1 MLESERPA
9 NNSIYQIKVTLE
21 GSNPPIWRGVLLSG
35 DTSLEELHYILQVV
49 MDWQNYHLHQF
60 VVGDKRYGVNEDSMP
75 DPESERSTTLRQVAT
90 RQKSRIFYEYDFGD
104 GWEHD
109 ILVEK
114 VLDPEEGLRYPV
126 CIEGEHAAP
135 PEDCGG
141 IPGYYMM
148 LEAIEDPEHPDHEDM
163 LEWVGGDF
171 DPATFDL
178 YEINEKLEP
187 LR

>member
-1 MLESERPA
+1 MLEPEQPA

-21 GSNPPIWRGVLLSG
+21 GSNPPIWRRVLLFG
-35 DTSLEELHYILQVV
+35 DTSLEVLHYILQVV

-60 VVGDKRYGVNEDSMP
+60 VVGDKRYGVNENSMP

-114 VLDPEEGLRYPV
+114 VLQPEEGLRYPV

-171 DPATFDL
+171 DSATFDL
-178 YEINEKLEP
+178 YEINEKLES